1 MQYIAFYKPFEVL
14 SQFTDNQGR
23 RTLMDFIPIRDVY
36 VAGRLDYRSEGLLF
50 LTNDGPMIQRLTDP
64 RFEHTKSY
72 LVQVEGLIPLET
84 LQRLST
90 EIVLPGLQTRLTTVN
105 PIQAPDIPARSKPVR
120 DYHPTS
126 WIQITLTEG
135 KKHQVR
141 RMTAAIGY
149 PTLRLVRWAIGRLTL
164 EGLLP
169 GQWRELRPTEII
181 QMKSDPR
188 IDA

>member
-14 SQFTDNQGR
+14 SQFTDDQGR

-50 LTNDGPMIQRLTDP
+50 LTNDGPINQRLTDP

-72 LVQVEGLIPLET
+72 LVQVEGLIPLES

-169 GQWRELRPTEII
+169 GQWRKLSSTEII
-181 QMKSDPR
+181 QMKADLR